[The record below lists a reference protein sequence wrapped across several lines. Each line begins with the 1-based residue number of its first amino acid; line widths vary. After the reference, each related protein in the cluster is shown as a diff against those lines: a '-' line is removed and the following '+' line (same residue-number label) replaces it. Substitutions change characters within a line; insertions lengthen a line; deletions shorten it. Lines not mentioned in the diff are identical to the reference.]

1 MASAIAG
8 FGRHAAAGR
17 PFGRGAV
24 LLGLRLKGEDL
35 MHRLAGLI
43 TICAAFCALFV
54 APAAAQQ
61 ARSDIFTV
69 AGVRV
74 DISAADAAQARNQGL
89 QAAQKAGFERLARRI
104 TSAEDQARLTLPQPE
119 AASLDLLVRG
129 VDVEEERRSGTRYL
143 GRFAVR
149 FDANGVRTALQAA
162 GFQVLESRG
171 APVLVSPQLVGADPA
186 APTNPWRQAWEQGGY
201 AGELLPISVAPATA
215 GADWPGLQPIASAAG
230 AQSVIVVTARQ
241 TGAALVADLVEVNA
255 AGVPATR
262 GQVSA
267 AVQGGDAGLA
277 DAYRRL
283 ADAANARLQTQW
295 KTGLSLQA
303 SARTRITVSALYS
316 DMAEWTRVK
325 QGLEAA
331 AQTTISDIRIEAIGR
346 EGALVTFAHN
356 GSADDLTRAL
366 QRYNLT
372 LTQSSQGPILRAT
385 GR

>member
-1 MASAIAG
+1 
-8 FGRHAAAGR
+8 
-17 PFGRGAV
+17 
-24 LLGLRLKGEDL
+24 

-43 TICAAFCALFV
+43 TICAAFCAFFV
-54 APAAAQQ
+54 APATAQQ

-74 DISAADAAQARNQGL
+74 DQSAPDGAQARTQGL
-89 QAAQKAGFERLARRI
+89 AAAQRIAFERLARRI
-104 TSAEDQARLTLPQPE
+104 TSAEDQARLTIPRPE

-129 VDVEEERRSGTRYL
+129 LDVEEERRSGTRYL

-162 GFQVLESRG
+162 GFQVLEARG
-171 APVLVSPQLVGADPA
+171 APVLVAPQLAGADPTL
-186 APTNPWRQAWEQGGY
+186 PTNPWRQAWEQGGY
-201 AGELLPISVAPATA
+201 AGELLPVSVAPQTA
-215 GADWPGLQPIASAAG
+215 SADWPSLQPLATAAG
-230 AQSVIVVTARQ
+230 AQSVIVATARQ
-241 TGAALVADLVEVNA
+241 TGAALVADLVEVNGS
-255 AGVPATR
+255 GVPATR

-267 AVQGGDAGLA
+267 AVQGGEAGLA

-295 KTGLSLQA
+295 KTGLTLQA
-303 SARTRITVSALYS
+303 AARTRITVSALYG
-316 DMAEWTRVK
+316 DMSEWTRVK

-346 EGALVTFAHN
+346 EGALVTFAHG
-356 GSADDLTRAL
+356 GSADDLSRAL
-366 QRYNLT
+366 ARYNLS
-372 LTQSSQGPILRAT
+372 LVQSAQGPVLRTT